1 MNATDLKRRKI
12 LLAIVSAA
20 GSSLSG
26 CIMPPG
32 LVIPSP
38 VYIKATSKRSP
49 QNAFGE
55 KRESIVDSVAR
66 QHDQFQDALTS
77 FRRDYLRGEGQSYE
91 TLNERVTVPYVELMR
106 QIFSSVEKSSGI
118 QSTSARI
125 DNKEISIPQGATL
138 AYTQKGY
145 CMNKSLP
152 APVAGDALELR
163 LLTSGLDADLVP
175 IMKALGEWSAKTS
188 SNASKTQM
196 LTWGLMD
203 VGTDRGSWI
212 PDMNQEM
219 RHLYDDVLPGASNQM
234 IANQNGYALTKKAL
248 GFVLEKT
255 KLNRYISTDML
266 LKSTQDHN
274 ASNQL
279 LEDLIRRGHLDNSG
293 KGIGYSTIAENIHAR
308 ASGSGVLT
316 ARIEVFN
323 DGLSDFKY
331 MPSNYNAYPL
341 AKKQPISPTTLITDL
356 VLSNHELLSPE
367 DKQKLIGIGIKATR
381 MLVDELKDKVY
392 DKLTDGLS
400 KKTPG
405 AIRAIKKWT
414 GSPVLGNALR
424 LAIGASPIVG
434 NMLSAYEFISGN
446 DWVTKEKLGHTKRLI
461 AGLGIIPG
469 ANTLRAVAK
478 GVQSTRLMNLSK
490 NNLFK
495 FVDSKEYNDMNT
507 HLNRVNKAENLL
519 FNDNSTEQMKTLI
532 LEAKVPWKPATTR
545 FIQDVKSG
553 LATL

>member
-26 CIMPPG
+26 CLMPPG

-38 VYIKATSKRSP
+38 VHIKATSKRSP

-91 TLNERVTVPYVELMR
+91 ALNERVTVPYVELMR
-106 QIFSSVEKSSGI
+106 QIFLSVEKSSRI
-118 QSTSARI
+118 QSTSARL

-175 IMKALGEWSAKTS
+175 IMKALGEWSAKAS
-188 SNASKTQM
+188 SNASKAQM

-219 RHLYDDVLPGASNQM
+219 RYLYDDVLPGASNQM

-248 GFVLEKT
+248 GLVLEKT
-255 KLNRYISTDML
+255 KLNRYLSTDML

-279 LEDLIRRGHLDNSG
+279 LEDLIRRGH
-293 KGIGYSTIAENIHAR
+293 
-308 ASGSGVLT
+308 
-316 ARIEVFN
+316 
-323 DGLSDFKY
+323 
-331 MPSNYNAYPL
+331 
-341 AKKQPISPTTLITDL
+341 
-356 VLSNHELLSPE
+356 
-367 DKQKLIGIGIKATR
+367 
-381 MLVDELKDKVY
+381 
-392 DKLTDGLS
+392 
-400 KKTPG
+400 
-405 AIRAIKKWT
+405 
-414 GSPVLGNALR
+414 
-424 LAIGASPIVG
+424 
-434 NMLSAYEFISGN
+434 
-446 DWVTKEKLGHTKRLI
+446 
-461 AGLGIIPG
+461 
-469 ANTLRAVAK
+469 
-478 GVQSTRLMNLSK
+478 
-490 NNLFK
+490 
-495 FVDSKEYNDMNT
+495 
-507 HLNRVNKAENLL
+507 
-519 FNDNSTEQMKTLI
+519 
-532 LEAKVPWKPATTR
+532 
-545 FIQDVKSG
+545 
-553 LATL
+553 